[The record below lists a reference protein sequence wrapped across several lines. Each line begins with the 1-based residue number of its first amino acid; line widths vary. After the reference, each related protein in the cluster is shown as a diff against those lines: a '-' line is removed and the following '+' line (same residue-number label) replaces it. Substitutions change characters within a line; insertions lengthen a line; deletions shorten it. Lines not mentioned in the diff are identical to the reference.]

1 MDNRTWTPWYYEYPW
16 YSKTEQVV
24 RERDQ
29 ARRVARALYR
39 AYRFLGEFDIDPRDE
54 PEGYFMMQDIRRI
67 LAEEAR

>member
-1 MDNRTWTPWYYEYPW
+1 MANYITGGWLDV
-16 YSKTEQVV
+16 YSEWRKVIV
-24 RERDQ
+24 ERNQ

-39 AYRFLGEFDIDPRDE
+39 AYRFLGKFYIDPYDD